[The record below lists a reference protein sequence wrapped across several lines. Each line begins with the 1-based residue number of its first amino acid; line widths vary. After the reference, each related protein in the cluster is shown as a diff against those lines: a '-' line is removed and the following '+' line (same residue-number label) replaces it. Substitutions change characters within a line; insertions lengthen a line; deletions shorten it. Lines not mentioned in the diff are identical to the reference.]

1 MKPPGAVP
9 ERSRQGG
16 IAAVELALV
25 LPVFLLL
32 LLLPAVLGRAFYYNI
47 VAQKAAHDAALYLAA
62 VPLTDITNPARAS
75 QELLVAQSI
84 LAAETQGMQFN
95 VPPTMLCDGVNCGAA
110 TAPGVIRV
118 VLQLTL
124 PADFFNDYASDHAG
138 FDGMVVTAD
147 VTVPY
152 VGN

>member
-1 MKPPGAVP
+1 MRPPGAALD
-9 ERSRQGG
+9 RSRQGG

-32 LLLPAVLGRAFYYNI
+32 LLLPAVLGRAFYYNT

-62 VPLTDITNPARAS
+62 VRQMDITSPARAS
-75 QELLVAQSI
+75 QEMLVAQAI
-84 LAAETQGMQFN
+84 LAAETPGMQFYAS
-95 VPPTMLCDGVNCGAA
+95 PTLQCDNLNCGAA
-110 TAPGVIRV
+110 TAPGLIHV

-124 PADFFNDYASDHAG
+124 PADFFNDYAADNAG
-138 FDGMVVTAD
+138 FYGMVVTAD